1 MTPDDL
7 QPGMYLVGR
16 DDGKVD
22 PFFVRVVDI
31 NPQLCYTLACPN
43 LPQLQRARFEPD
55 WWWER
60 RDVPRYLPS
69 QEAMDSLPPYPKERG
84 E

>member
-22 PFFVRVVDI
+22 PFFVKVEVYKH
-31 NPQLCYTLACPN
+31 LLAGSCRDR
-43 LPQLQRARFEPD
+43 LKMRRARFEPG
-55 WWWER
+55 WWWR
-60 RDVPRYLPS
+60 RMDVPDVLPD
-69 QEAMDSLPPYPKERG
+69 QEAIDALPPFPMGRG
-84 E
+84 K